1 MPALVPRLSKGRH
14 RLPRLS
20 NACAASEALERQEWA
35 PEALKGLALALQLS
49 GTGGARRP
57 QGSVND
63 RAQNSFLP
71 QPWPDPNIL

>member
-35 PEALKGLALALQLS
+35 PEALKGLALA
-49 GTGGARRP
+49 P
-57 QGSVND
+57 
-63 RAQNSFLP
+63 
-71 QPWPDPNIL
+71 